1 VPRARPEVPVDH
13 AVPLQ
18 LAADDDRVVAAA
30 AMGSL
35 AVDRGDRFSD
45 LDLTFGIA
53 DEVPVS
59 AVLADWTTAHRLIP
73 PRRARPTCASL
84 VARPS
89 LVTRGERTYARPMS
103 QQDRDRL
110 EPLEDGHERPPET
123 QAAVEPAASPTS
135 SAETVASAVGNQA
148 FGQLVGRTPGDG
160 IMAGGVVHP
169 DVAATIATTNGSG
182 HTLDPDTRERL
193 APRVG
198 DPLTDVRVHTDTT
211 ADALARSVSARAFT
225 TGSDVYFAAG
235 EYRPGSA
242 DGDSLLAH
250 ELTHVTQQRGAP
262 SSGPLTVSEPGDA
275 METEADTVAGG
286 LDG

>member
-1 VPRARPEVPVDH
+1 
-13 AVPLQ
+13 
-18 LAADDDRVVAAA
+18 
-30 AMGSL
+30 
-35 AVDRGDRFSD
+35 
-45 LDLTFGIA
+45 
-53 DEVPVS
+53 
-59 AVLADWTTAHRLIP
+59 
-73 PRRARPTCASL
+73 
-84 VARPS
+84 
-89 LVTRGERTYARPMS
+89 MS

-110 EPLEDGHERPPET
+110 EPLEDGQERLSEA
-123 QAAVEPAASPTS
+123 QPAAESAAPSPTS
-135 SAETVASAVGNQA
+135 SAETVASTVGNRA

-160 IMAGGVVHP
+160 IMPGGVVHP

-182 HTLDPDTRERL
+182 HTLDPAARERL
-193 APRVG
+193 APHVG

-275 METEADTVAGG
+275 METEADTVASG